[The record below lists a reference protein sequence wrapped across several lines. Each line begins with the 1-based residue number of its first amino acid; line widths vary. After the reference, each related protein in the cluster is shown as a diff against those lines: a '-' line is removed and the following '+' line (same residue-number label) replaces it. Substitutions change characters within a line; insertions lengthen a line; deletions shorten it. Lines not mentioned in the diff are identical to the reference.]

1 MVDISAILN
10 VIAIYIYDKSKELIG
25 TWINM
30 VWLLLFPMIIIPYS
44 DTVVLPFVSL
54 LLLMYVVIIK
64 SSNICLKIIS
74 IIILGCVTSFIYFLK
89 PSSIIPFIAICVMGI
104 FGIKNLK
111 IKNILLMLLLAVS
124 LCSSYAIIKTG
135 LNSQDYIKIDAS
147 YKMPMTHFI
156 EMGMKG
162 QFGSYDQASVDAMK
176 SSNKKKK
183 ERYIKSHIKE
193 TLTNRG
199 WLGYI
204 KFLLTKQ
211 GYNTADGTFGWL
223 KEGNF
228 IGNSSKDK
236 PNTFKEYLYPD
247 GKYLYDFKFI
257 AQFIWLIGLVILL
270 LGFNDRRYFVQVL
283 RLSLI
288 GAFVFLLIFEGGRSR
303 YMIQFL
309 PAIIML
315 ITLLWDTSMQNLK
328 RINDVLFNK
337 ENIISD

>member
-1 MVDISAILN
+1 MNIILVDISAILN
-10 VIAIYIYDKSKELIG
+10 VIAIYIYDKSKALIG

-89 PSSIIPFIAICVMGI
+89 PSSIIPFIAICMMGI

-156 EMGMKG
+156 EMSMKW
-162 QFGSYDQASVDAMK
+162 QSGSYD
-176 SSNKKKK
+176 
-183 ERYIKSHIKE
+183 
-193 TLTNRG
+193 
-199 WLGYI
+199 
-204 KFLLTKQ
+204 
-211 GYNTADGTFGWL
+211 
-223 KEGNF
+223 
-228 IGNSSKDK
+228 
-236 PNTFKEYLYPD
+236 
-247 GKYLYDFKFI
+247 
-257 AQFIWLIGLVILL
+257 
-270 LGFNDRRYFVQVL
+270 
-283 RLSLI
+283 
-288 GAFVFLLIFEGGRSR
+288 
-303 YMIQFL
+303 
-309 PAIIML
+309 
-315 ITLLWDTSMQNLK
+315 
-328 RINDVLFNK
+328 
-337 ENIISD
+337 

>member
-1 MVDISAILN
+1 M
-10 VIAIYIYDKSKELIG
+10 
-25 TWINM
+25 
-30 VWLLLFPMIIIPYS
+30 
-44 DTVVLPFVSL
+44 
-54 LLLMYVVIIK
+54 
-64 SSNICLKIIS
+64 
-74 IIILGCVTSFIYFLK
+74 
-89 PSSIIPFIAICVMGI
+89 
-104 FGIKNLK
+104 
-111 IKNILLMLLLAVS
+111 
-124 LCSSYAIIKTG
+124 
-135 LNSQDYIKIDAS
+135 
-147 YKMPMTHFI
+147 
-156 EMGMKG
+156 
-162 QFGSYDQASVDAMK
+162 
-176 SSNKKKK
+176 
-183 ERYIKSHIKE
+183 
-193 TLTNRG
+193 
-199 WLGYI
+199 
-204 KFLLTKQ
+204 
-211 GYNTADGTFGWL
+211 